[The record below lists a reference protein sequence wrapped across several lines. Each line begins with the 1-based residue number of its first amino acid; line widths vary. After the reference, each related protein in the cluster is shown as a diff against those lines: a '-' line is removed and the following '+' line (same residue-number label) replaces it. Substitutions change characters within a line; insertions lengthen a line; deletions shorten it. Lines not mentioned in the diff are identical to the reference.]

1 MAVPSR
7 NVPLPK
13 CIESVPEILG
23 FLPGSA
29 PLKADTKLHERLCN
43 FVTSRTHLPARS
55 RLFLSAAPC
64 RLSRCAFSAPLT
76 SIVSLDMLNS
86 VLRSL
91 SLSLSNFQL
100 QVTIIN
106 MPNRYRSVTYD
117 HVIDLDQLES
127 NSSPDL
133 TTHPFEILFASVA
146 LFVLRAMRSKPT
158 PGHVRLEWFCT
169 CGVQM
174 YADYPESDDVVEFQE
189 SLGDTQQRSPCFA
202 HMIGDGGRSKLLR
215 TVKSRSARAFMYLA
229 AAFTLV
235 LGTWLIIATD
245 ATLEFILGLLLFA
258 VLVAGLTIAIKQRAG
273 ELYAFS

>member
-1 MAVPSR
+1 
-7 NVPLPK
+7 
-13 CIESVPEILG
+13 
-23 FLPGSA
+23 
-29 PLKADTKLHERLCN
+29 
-43 FVTSRTHLPARS
+43 
-55 RLFLSAAPC
+55 
-64 RLSRCAFSAPLT
+64 
-76 SIVSLDMLNS
+76 
-86 VLRSL
+86 
-91 SLSLSNFQL
+91 
-100 QVTIIN
+100 
-106 MPNRYRSVTYD
+106 
-117 HVIDLDQLES
+117 
-127 NSSPDL
+127 
-133 TTHPFEILFASVA
+133 
-146 LFVLRAMRSKPT
+146 
-158 PGHVRLEWFCT
+158 
-169 CGVQM
+169 M